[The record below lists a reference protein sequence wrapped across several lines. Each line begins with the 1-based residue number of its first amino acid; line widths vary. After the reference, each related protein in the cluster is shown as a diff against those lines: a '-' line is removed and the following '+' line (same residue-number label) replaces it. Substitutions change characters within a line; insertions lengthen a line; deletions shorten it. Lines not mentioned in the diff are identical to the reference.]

1 MNHATNGKIS
11 DSVRRSQ
18 ALPLSWD
25 VPRNAEIDKLR
36 ARLWKMT
43 DRRSSPPKPASI
55 EGAILIVLCMQT
67 GEDVKA
73 LHGAFRSSSSS
84 SLSPHLLLTSADE
97 KFSIIMRPTTD
108 ARPIHLPQTKLL
120 TRLLA
125 MQPPLLEPFDLLFN
139 CSLPDITKEASE
151 LIRGDENWRSRSPKA
166 ARSLLAHNRW
176 LFRRMRE
183 ESRGDPAL
191 VALLQPNRPAA
202 EQTLSSYCAIAQN
215 KLVKHYRRAI
225 KPLGGISPIHQNNE
239 WDELLVGRAKL
250 PTNDQLRHDIR
261 RIGRLLAR
269 PMIAPNV
276 VTADRLLWTLPITRD
291 WHIAMMAYTYILAT
305 FGTGQRGRRGP
316 SSECAI
322 DRESGFSWVVEKG
335 NPKLGLAG
343 ARGVFHCRTVRDQLA
358 RYEDYLDTIQRMLK
372 RRDPCLSSDLQ
383 TLRKNNDQLVFF
395 DIRKGKAGK
404 PGKVLKLTPGA
415 LCKEARKIGWK
426 YEAATGRRWL
436 RSQLT
441 AALPSD
447 ALAAQFGH
455 NLDGLDVWSQ
465 HSGLQVKELPSILGP
480 AIERALSRIGLEPS
494 SPKPPKRRSKI
505 SHGRDM
511 QISHQSDRDRS
522 GQLLASMIWHGA
534 LLQSDQLEAALEA
547 LIKLDPAKEPL
558 PWILLDA
565 PYNQIRR
572 WVLDPVTVGLVK
584 RYRDAG
590 LQMYP
595 VIETV
600 ITEYF
605 KSRQN
610 YVAFIAAAT
619 TRWRFKLPPVLF
631 AKATGNLNN
640 HDLPNIQIQNSQA
653 ESKFKDPRREQSFTH
668 TAQKMIAWLEQIKT
682 NQNNSKRGH
691 KHALYR
697 KLHEEVTQQ
706 AFWQD
711 MPELERW
718 LTLASIQLL
727 VADRGKENPTGYAFS
742 TTIKKVKR
750 VFGCFANNDVGKY
763 KNLALNEWPPEKI
776 PQFLP
781 KGRVRQ
787 DVVADLTS
795 LVKAYALQDD
805 EADIL
810 DNLISPENH
819 TSFIVTPSYYCR
831 LLDREVEPNHAV
843 ALALC
848 YRTGIRINE
857 LKHLTKDMFELELDQ
872 NLITLRLDHRPNWKL
887 KTFHSRRIIPLDVL
901 MESSEKEDLRKL
913 LEKTTHWVFPLT
925 KKTEDKLEKAFEVAP
940 LKGDVTT
947 MALRHSFATN
957 AYAAILWPETH
968 LPKHADFFDPD
979 VLSRRKALRLRL
991 CGKSSLGAIG
1001 PHALATVMGHTSPS
1015 RTLFNYAHNLEFVLA
1030 AHVAT
1035 WQKVT

>member
-1 MNHATNGKIS
+1 MNDATNGKIS

-25 VPRNAEIDKLR
+25 VPRDAEIDRLR

-55 EGAILIVLCMQT
+55 EGAILLVLCMQT
-67 GEDVKA
+67 GEDIKS
-73 LHGAFRSSSSS
+73 LHGAFRSSNSS
-84 SLSPHLLLTSADE
+84 SLSPPLLMTSADE

-125 MQPPLLEPFDLLFN
+125 MQPPLSEPFDLLFN
-139 CSLPDITKEASE
+139 FPLSVIKKEASE

-176 LFRRMRE
+176 LFRRIRE
-183 ESRGDPAL
+183 ESKGDPAL

-202 EQTLSSYCAIAQN
+202 EQTLRSYCAITQN

-225 KPLGGISPIHQNNE
+225 KPLGGISPMHQNHE
-239 WDELLVGRAKL
+239 RDELLVGRAKL
-250 PTNDQLRHDIR
+250 PDNDQLRHDIR
-261 RIGRLLAR
+261 RIGRLLVR
-269 PMIAPNV
+269 PMIAPSV
-276 VTADRLLWTLPITRD
+276 ATADKLLWTLPVTRD

-305 FGTGQRGRRGP
+305 FGTGQRGRQAP
-316 SSECAI
+316 SNECAI
-322 DRESGFSWVVEKG
+322 ERESGFSWVVEKG

-372 RRDPCLSSDLQ
+372 RRDPCLASDLQ
-383 TLRKNNDQLVFF
+383 TLRKNNDRLVFF
-395 DIRKGKAGK
+395 DIRNGKAGK
-404 PGKVLKLTPGA
+404 PGKLLKLTPNA
-415 LCKEARKIGWK
+415 LCKVARNIGWK

-480 AIERALSRIGLEPS
+480 QIECTLSRIGLEPLS
-494 SPKPPKRRSKI
+494 SKPPKRRAKI
-505 SHGRDM
+505 STGRDM

-534 LLQSDQLEAALEA
+534 LLQADQHEAALQA
-547 LIKLDPAKEPL
+547 LVELDPSKEPL

-565 PYNQIRR
+565 PHNQTRR
-572 WVLDPVTVGLVK
+572 WVLDPITLGLAK

-595 VIETV
+595 AIETV
-600 ITEYF
+600 IKEYF
-605 KSRQN
+605 KSREN
-610 YVAFIAAAT
+610 FVAFIAAAT
-619 TRWRFKLPPVLF
+619 TRWRFKLPPILF
-631 AKATGNLNN
+631 AKAIGDLND
-640 HDLPNIQIQNSQA
+640 HDLPNSQIQNRQN
-653 ESKFKDPRREQSFTH
+653 EYKDRRPEQSFTQ
-668 TAQKMIAWLEQIKT
+668 TAQDMIAWLEQKKK
-682 NQNNSKRGH
+682 NNNKSKRGH
-691 KHALYR
+691 KYALYR
-697 KLHEEVTQQ
+697 QLHEEVTQQ

-711 MPELERW
+711 MPQLERW
-718 LTLASIQLL
+718 LALASIQLL

-742 TTIKKVKR
+742 TTIDKVKR
-750 VFGCFANNDVGKY
+750 VFGYFANDDVGRY

-776 PQFLP
+776 TQFLP
-781 KGRVRQ
+781 IGRVRQ
-787 DVVADLTS
+787 DVVADLAS
-795 LVKAYALQDD
+795 LVKAYAFQDD
-805 EADIL
+805 ETDIL
-810 DNLISPENH
+810 ESLIAPENH
-819 TSFIVTPSYYCR
+819 TSFIVTPSYYGQ
-831 LLDREVEPNHAV
+831 LLNRKVGPSNAV

-872 NLITLRLDHRPNWKL
+872 NQITLRLDHKPNWKL

-913 LEKTTHWVFPLT
+913 LEKTTHWVFPLA
-925 KKTEDKLEKAFEVAP
+925 KETEDKLEEVFEAAP

-957 AYAAILWPETH
+957 AYASILWPNTH
-968 LPKHADFFDPD
+968 LPNHAHFFDPD
-979 VLSRRKALRLRL
+979 ALSRRQVLRMRL

-1001 PHALATVMGHTSPS
+1001 PHAIATVMGHTSPS